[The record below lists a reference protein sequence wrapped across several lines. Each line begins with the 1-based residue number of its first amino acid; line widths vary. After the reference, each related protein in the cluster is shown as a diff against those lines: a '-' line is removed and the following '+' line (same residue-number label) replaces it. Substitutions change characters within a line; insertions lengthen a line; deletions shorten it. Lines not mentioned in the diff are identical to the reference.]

1 MLKKLENF
9 GEGLEMFKSKLNFCF
24 ANIMGFTIFFICL
37 LYSRFVFAD
46 LEIYK
51 FPRNIGT
58 LSFSGEI
65 LGRYEYR
72 DWFDPKPGFDNQYGF
87 FFERTRLGLRFN
99 SEKINAFVQGQ
110 YIHLFDLPENSFAPP
125 PYGPLGLG
133 AIYYAHNKN
142 QGESPYRVFLKS
154 AYINFNDP
162 FNIGISGKFGRF
174 DYIDGLE
181 VMTDNKKFNFLK
193 KIRIGHRLI
202 SSMDWTA
209 VSRSFDGGEISYDH
223 RKFNI
228 LAGITHP
235 TQGGFDVDA
244 GDAIENIDLL
254 YSTLT
259 IKRSEL
265 IPDTELRLFYIYY
278 DDDRHVTQRV
288 DNTMLPVSEANI
300 TVHTLGFSS
309 LGIYKLG
316 TGEMDLLLWT
326 ALQFGDWY
334 ELDHKAYALAAEI
347 GYQFNNIPLKPW
359 LRGGYFISSGDS
371 DPKDGDHETFYQL
384 LPSSWAYAR
393 FPFYNAMNSKD
404 LFGMLILKPTDN
416 LVLRSDW
423 HFLWLNESDDGL
435 YSGSGAT
442 QERGN
447 IFGYLYRPSMEK
459 EYVGN
464 LLDIS
469 ATLNVSKNLNF
480 TAYYGH
486 AFGGDVMNKLFKGKS
501 DADYFYIETLIQF

>member
-1 MLKKLENF
+1 MFEIKLKSC
-9 GEGLEMFKSKLNFCF
+9 FKSI
-24 ANIMGFTIFFICL
+24 AGFILLFICL
-37 LYSRFVFAD
+37 FFPKSASGDV
-46 LEIYK
+46 EVYK

-87 FFERTRLGLRFN
+87 FFQRTRLGLRFN
-99 SEKINAFVQGQ
+99 SEKINVFVQGQ
-110 YIHLFDLPENSFAPP
+110 YIHLFNLPEHSIAPP

-133 AIYYAHNKN
+133 AVYYAHNKS
-142 QGESPYRVFLKS
+142 QGQDPYKVFLKS

-193 KIRIGHRLI
+193 KTRIGHRLI

-235 TQGGFDVDA
+235 TQGGFDVNA
-244 GDAIENIDLL
+244 GNAIEDLDLL
-254 YSTLT
+254 YSSFT

-278 DDDRHVTQRV
+278 NDDRHVTQRV
-288 DNTMLPVSEANI
+288 DNTMSPASKADI
-300 TVHTLGFSS
+300 KIHTLGLNS

-316 TGEMDLLLWT
+316 PGEMDILLWT

-334 ELDHKAYALAAEI
+334 ELDHKAFALAAEA
-347 GYQFNNIPLKPW
+347 GYQLKDMPLKPW
-359 LRGGYFISSGDS
+359 LRGGYFISSGDN
-371 DPKDGDHETFYQL
+371 DPKDSDHETFYQI
-384 LPSSWAYAR
+384 LPSSWLYAR

-404 LFGMLILKPTDN
+404 LFAMLILKPLDN

-423 HFLWLNESDDGL
+423 HFLWLNKSSDGL
-435 YSGSGAT
+435 YCGCGPSQEKGS
-442 QERGN
+442 
-447 IFGYLYRPSMEK
+447 IFGYLYRPSMGK
-459 EYVGN
+459 QYLGN
-464 LLDIS
+464 LVDVS
-469 ATLNVSKNLNF
+469 TTFEASKNLNF

-486 AFGGDVMNKLFKGKS
+486 FFGGDVMNKLFKGKS